1 MCGLPW
7 VMTDQDDRTILLIG
21 SGPIQI
27 GQAAEFDYSGAQA
40 CRALREEGAR
50 VVLVNSNPATI
61 MTDPEMADEV
71 YIEPINTEA
80 IAEIIRKERP
90 DGVIAGLGGQTGLNV
105 TAELA
110 EEGVLEEFNV
120 DVMGTPLETIYATE
134 DRDMFRQRMEAIGQP
149 VPKSVT
155 IESVGGVEDA
165 VEAVGG
171 LPVIMRTTYTLG
183 GAGSGVIGEMDEL
196 KDAVRQGLNLSRDDR
211 VMITES
217 IDGWVELEYEVMR
230 DADDS
235 CIIICNMEN
244 IDPMGIHTGESIV
257 VTPSQVIP
265 DEGHQEM
272 RDAALEVIRE
282 LGIQGG
288 CNIQFA
294 WRDDGT
300 PGGEYRVV
308 EVNPRVSRSSAL
320 ASKATGYPIAR
331 VTAKVALGKR
341 LHEIENEITGQT
353 TAAFEPAIDYIVT
366 KVPRWPKD
374 KFTDVEFELGPAMK
388 STGEAM
394 AIGRTF
400 EESLLKAL
408 RSSEY
413 GPAADWTEVSDEDL
427 EQEYLARP
435 TPDRPYAMFEAF
447 DRGYSVDA
455 VVELT
460 EIKRWYVERYKR
472 VAEAAEA
479 AADGEFQTAANA
491 GFTDQEIAALAGGEF
506 RDTHASWLPGHLRD
520 ERGTVEGSAATDG
533 GAAATLDEVDTAT
546 SDRDFKL
553 VDTCA
558 GEFAA
563 STPYYYSARDP
574 VSALNRDELQVDR
587 DVESVVVIGGGP
599 IRIGQGVEF
608 DYCSVHAIRALR
620 EMGSE
625 ALRTSDD
632 SSGHSPREHIDAHV
646 VNNNP
651 ETVSTDYD
659 TSDGLFFEPITAEE
673 VADVIEAT
681 NADGVMVQFGGQTSV
696 DIGRPLERELDRRGL
711 DCEILGTAVDAM
723 DLAED
728 RDRFNKLMA
737 ELGIAQA
744 EGGTATSKQEAL
756 ALAHDIG
763 YPVLV
768 RPSYVLGG
776 RAMEV
781 VYNDEDLETFI
792 EEAVRVSPEKPI
804 LVDEFL
810 ADAVELDVDAVSDGE
825 NVLIGGVMEHVE
837 TAGIHSGDS
846 ACMIPPRSLG
856 REVNRR
862 VREVTEDIA
871 RALDT
876 VGLLNVQLAVKDG
889 EVYVLEANP
898 RSSRTVPF
906 VSKATGVPV
915 AKIAA
920 KVMAGA
926 SIDELGYEEQIPEHV
941 SVKDVVLPFDRL
953 PGSDPRLGPEMKSTG
968 EVMGTA
974 KTFGKAYQ
982 KAQMSVGK
990 PIPLSGTVLLDLP
1003 VAGFGEFFDVVEP
1016 SDFESEAAIEAALH
1030 KGEIDLVLSR
1040 ERDVLEVCVEETITY
1055 FTTIESAQATLEAI
1069 RHSDEPL
1076 DVAPIDERPKMQEYW
1091 GQPKD
1096 REDLRTQVET
1106 LREIAN
1112 AGYLGALGV
1121 EEDELASFVNSLDA
1135 VLETVDR
1142 SVLLLG
1148 AQTDADAEKRR
1159 ALRERLGEHGYD
1171 PREVGELPD
1180 VAGRTEEQNT
1190 ATYMMLSRFSILI
1203 DRDPS
1208 QRLSAYETAKAHN
1221 NVLARLVPADR
1232 SRQTTHM
1239 IGGHEQT
1246 DLPHVAEFE
1255 FEDDPSEVLGEA
1267 VSWAESV
1274 VESRRQSTRDRLPWR
1289 AGN

>member
-1 MCGLPW
+1 
-7 VMTDQDDRTILLIG
+7 MTDEDTVDEPSTSGENRTILLIG

-40 CRALREEGAR
+40 CRALQEEGAR

-71 YIEPINTEA
+71 YIEPITTEA

-110 EEGVLEEFNV
+110 EEGVLSEH
-120 DVMGTPLETIYATE
+120 DVEIMGTPLDTIYATE
-134 DRDMFRQRMEAIGQP
+134 DREQFRHRMEELGQP
-149 VPKSVT
+149 IARSRTV
-155 IESVGGVEDA
+155 ESLGEVEAA

-183 GAGSGVIGEMDEL
+183 GSGSGVVDEMDEL
-196 KDAVRQGLNLSRDDR
+196 KDAVRKGLRLSRNNE
-211 VMITES
+211 VLITES
-217 IDGWVELEYEVMR
+217 IAGWVELEYEVMR

-244 IDPMGIHTGESIV
+244 IDPMGIHTGESTV

-265 DEGHQEM
+265 DDGHQEM
-272 RDAALEVIRE
+272 RTAALDVIRD

-341 LHEIENEITGQT
+341 LHEIQNEITGET
-353 TAAFEPAIDYIVT
+353 TAAFEPAIDYVVT

-374 KFTDVEFELGPAMK
+374 KFAEVDFDLGTAMK

-413 GPAADWTEVSDEDL
+413 VPDVDWGTLSDDELEADYL
-427 EQEYLARP
+427 ETP

-447 DRGYSVDA
+447 ERGYTVEE
-455 VVELT
+455 VCELT
-460 EIKRWYVERYKR
+460 GIYEWYVERYR
-472 VAEAAEA
+472 NVAEAATA
-479 AADGEFQTAANA
+479 ARDGEFERATEV
-491 GFTDQEIAALAGGEF
+491 GFTNAQAAAGISSSE
-506 RDTHASWLPGHLRD
+506 ASTIPR
-520 ERGTVEGSAATDG
+520 ADG
-533 GAAATLDEVDTAT
+533 GAVSEVEA
-546 SDRDFKL
+546 SVPERDFKQ

-563 STPYYYSARDP
+563 STPYYYSARARGDR
-574 VSALNRDELQVDR
+574 LGRDEVQVDR
-587 DVESVVVIGGGP
+587 DVESAVIVGGGP

-608 DYCSVHAIRALR
+608 DYCTVHAVRALR
-620 EMGSE
+620 EAGIE
-625 ALRTSDD
+625 T
-632 SSGHSPREHIDAHV
+632 HV

-673 VADVIEAT
+673 VADVIEET
-681 NADGVMVQFGGQTSV
+681 GADGVMIQFGGQTSV
-696 DIGRPLERELDRRGL
+696 DIGEPLEREIARRGL
-711 DCEILGTAVDAM
+711 DCEILGTSVDAM

-728 RDRFNKLMA
+728 RDRFNRLLD
-737 ELGIAQA
+737 ELGIAQP
-744 EGGTATSKQEAL
+744 EGGTATSEAEAL
-756 ALAHDIG
+756 ELAHDIG

-781 VYNDEDLETFI
+781 VHSDEELKQYI
-792 EEAVRVSPEKPI
+792 EEAVRVSPDKPI

-810 ADAVELDVDAVSDGE
+810 EGAVELDVDAVSDGE
-825 NVLIGGVMEHVE
+825 RVLIGGVMEHVE
-837 TAGIHSGDS
+837 TAGVHSGDS
-846 ACMIPPRSLG
+846 ACMIPPRWLEGDAIG
-856 REVNRR
+856 RI
-862 VREVTEDIA
+862 REVTENIA

-876 VGLLNVQLAVKDG
+876 VGLLNVQLAVYQGD
-889 EVYVLEANP
+889 VYVLEANP

-906 VSKATGVPV
+906 VSKATGVPI

-920 KVMAGA
+920 QVMAGA
-926 SIDELGYEEQIPEHV
+926 TLDELDVHEGIPEQT
-941 SVKDVVLPFDRL
+941 SVKEVVLPFDRL

-974 KTFGKAYQ
+974 DSFGKAYW
-982 KAQMSVGK
+982 KAQQAAGAVLPEG
-990 PIPLSGTVLLDLP
+990 GTAVIDLDVDGFEEFYDVREFDDLP
-1003 VAGFGEFFDVVEP
+1003 
-1016 SDFESEAAIEAALH
+1016 AAIREGKVDLVVTRDREALQTAVEEDVTYYSTAPSVQAAL
-1030 KGEIDLVLSR
+1030 EALRSR
-1040 ERDVLEVCVEETITY
+1040 
-1055 FTTIESAQATLEAI
+1055 
-1069 RHSDEPL
+1069 DEPL
-1076 DVAPIDERPKMQEYW
+1076 DV
-1091 GQPKD
+1091 
-1096 REDLRTQVET
+1096 
-1106 LREIAN
+1106 
-1112 AGYLGALGV
+1112 
-1121 EEDELASFVNSLDA
+1121 
-1135 VLETVDR
+1135 R
-1142 SVLLLG
+1142 SV
-1148 AQTDADAEKRR
+1148 TDRPVRQAEW
-1159 ALRERLGEHGYD
+1159 
-1171 PREVGELPD
+1171 
-1180 VAGRTEEQNT
+1180 GR
-1190 ATYMMLSRFSILI
+1190 
-1203 DRDPS
+1203 
-1208 QRLSAYETAKAHN
+1208 
-1221 NVLARLVPADR
+1221 
-1232 SRQTTHM
+1232 
-1239 IGGHEQT
+1239 
-1246 DLPHVAEFE
+1246 
-1255 FEDDPSEVLGEA
+1255 
-1267 VSWAESV
+1267 
-1274 VESRRQSTRDRLPWR
+1274 
-1289 AGN
+1289 

>member
-1 MCGLPW
+1 MSH
-7 VMTDQDDRTILLIG
+7 DEDRTILLIG

-40 CRALREEGAR
+40 CRALQEEGAR

-71 YIEPINTEA
+71 YVEPITTEA
-80 IAEIIRKERP
+80 IAEVIRQEDP

-110 EEGVLEEFNV
+110 EEGVLEEHDV
-120 DVMGTPLETIYATE
+120 DIMGTPLETIYATE
-134 DRDMFRQRMEAIGQP
+134 DREQFRDRMHELGQP
-149 VPKSVT
+149 VPASVT
-155 IESVGGVEDA
+155 IESVDAVGDA

-183 GAGSGVIGEMDEL
+183 GAGSGVVAEMDEL
-196 KDAVRQGLNLSRDDR
+196 EERVRKGLRLSRNGE

-230 DADDS
+230 DRDDS

-244 IDPMGIHTGESIV
+244 IDPMGIHTGESTV

-265 DEGHQEM
+265 DRGHQAM
-272 RDAALEVIRE
+272 RSAAIEVIRDLE
-282 LGIQGG
+282 IHGG

-341 LHEIENEITGQT
+341 LHEIDNEITGET
-353 TAAFEPAIDYIVT
+353 TAAFEPAIDYVVT

-374 KFTDVEFELGPAMK
+374 KFDDVEFELGTAMK

-413 GPAADWTEVSDEDL
+413 TPGVDWSEVDDQAL
-427 EQEYLARP
+427 ETDYLATP

-447 DRGYSVDA
+447 DRGYTVED

-460 EIKRWYVERYKR
+460 GVHRWYVERFGN
-472 VAEAAEA
+472 VAAAAAAAQEGDFERAAEM
-479 AADGEFQTAANA
+479 
-491 GFTDQEIAALAGGEF
+491 GFTDKEITAIAGGEF
-506 RDTHASWLPGHLRD
+506 GDTHASWLPSG
-520 ERGTVEGSAATDG
+520 VEAATGRGDDDLAADG
-533 GAAATLDEVDTAT
+533 GPASDASGTS
-546 SDRDFKL
+546 SDRRSDGSGVTVDDVDAGTPDRTFKQ

-563 STPYYYSARDP
+563 STPYYYSARAP
-574 VSALNRDELQVDR
+574 AAASRSTGLDEVQVDR
-587 DVESVVVIGGGP
+587 DVESVVIVGGGP

-608 DYCSVHAIRALR
+608 DYCTVHAVQALR
-620 EMGSE
+620 EQGV
-625 ALRTSDD
+625 
-632 SSGHSPREHIDAHV
+632 DAHV

-673 VADVIEAT
+673 VADVVAAT
-681 NADGVMVQFGGQTSV
+681 GADGVMVQFGGQTSV
-696 DIGRPLERELDRRGL
+696 NVGEPLEAELERRGL
-711 DCEILGTAVDAM
+711 DCDILGTSPESM

-728 RDRFNKLMA
+728 RDRFNDLMA
-737 ELGIAQA
+737 EEGIAQP
-744 EGGTATSKQEAL
+744 EGGAARSREEAFEL
-756 ALAHDIG
+756 ASDIG

-776 RAMEV
+776 RAMQV
-781 VYNDEDLETFI
+781 VYDEEELAAYVD
-792 EEAVRVSPEKPI
+792 EAVRVSPDKPI

-810 ADAVELDVDAVSDGE
+810 EDAVELDVDAVSDGE
-825 NVLIGGVMEHVE
+825 DVLVGGIMEHVE
-837 TAGIHSGDS
+837 SAGVHSGDS

-856 REVNRR
+856 REVNRQ
-862 VREVTEDIA
+862 VREVTEAIA
-871 RALDT
+871 RGLDT

-889 EVYVLEANP
+889 AVYVLEANP

-906 VSKATGVPV
+906 VSKATGVPI
-915 AKIAA
+915 ARIAA

-926 SIDELGYEEQIPEHV
+926 TLAELDVDEQVPAQT
-941 SVKDVVLPFDRL
+941 SVKEVVLPFDRL

-974 KTFGKAYQ
+974 DSFAKAYG
-982 KAQMSVGK
+982 KAQMAVGK
-990 PIPLSGTVLLDLP
+990 PIPLEGTAVVDLSTDEFP
-1003 VAGFGEFFDVVEP
+1003 GPRTPEGQELRAGFAQHF
-1016 SDFESEAAIEAALH
+1016 
-1030 KGEIDLVLSR
+1030 DLV
-1040 ERDVLEVCVEETITY
+1040 EFEDDEAFC
-1055 FTTIESAQATLEAI
+1055 EAI
-1069 RHSDEPL
+1069 RDGEVDLIVSRRRDPLEVAVEEEVTYFSTPQSASAALEAVGAADEPL
-1076 DVAPIDERPKMQEYW
+1076 DVTPLSRRPKMREFW
-1091 GQPKD
+1091 GQPK
-1096 REDLRTQVET
+1096 
-1106 LREIAN
+1106 
-1112 AGYLGALGV
+1112 
-1121 EEDELASFVNSLDA
+1121 
-1135 VLETVDR
+1135 
-1142 SVLLLG
+1142 
-1148 AQTDADAEKRR
+1148 
-1159 ALRERLGEHGYD
+1159 
-1171 PREVGELPD
+1171 
-1180 VAGRTEEQNT
+1180 
-1190 ATYMMLSRFSILI
+1190 
-1203 DRDPS
+1203 
-1208 QRLSAYETAKAHN
+1208 
-1221 NVLARLVPADR
+1221 
-1232 SRQTTHM
+1232 
-1239 IGGHEQT
+1239 
-1246 DLPHVAEFE
+1246 
-1255 FEDDPSEVLGEA
+1255 SE
-1267 VSWAESV
+1267 
-1274 VESRRQSTRDRLPWR
+1274 
-1289 AGN
+1289 

>member
-1 MCGLPW
+1 
-7 VMTDQDDRTILLIG
+7 MTAAGTDRTILLIG
-21 SGPIQI
+21 SGPIKI

-40 CRALREEGAR
+40 CRALQEEGAR

-61 MTDPEMADEV
+61 MTDPEMADAV
-71 YIEPINTEA
+71 YVEPITSDA
-80 IAEIIRKERP
+80 IAEIIRAEEP

-110 EEGVLEEFNV
+110 EEGVLEEHDV
-120 DVMGTPLETIYATE
+120 EVMGTPLETIYATE
-134 DRDMFRQRMEAIGQP
+134 DREEFRQRMEALDEP
-149 VPKSVT
+149 VPASET
-155 IESVGGVEDA
+155 IQAMDEVEAA

-183 GAGSGVIGEMDEL
+183 GAGSGVIGEMDAL
-196 KDAVRQGLNLSRDDR
+196 KDAVRRGLNLSRDGR

-217 IDGWVELEYEVMR
+217 IDGWIELEYEVMR
-230 DADDS
+230 DAADS

-244 IDPMGIHTGESIV
+244 LDPMGVHTGESVV

-265 DEGHQEM
+265 DRGHQSM
-272 RDAALEVIRE
+272 RNTALEVIRD

-341 LHEIENEITGQT
+341 LHEIDNEITGET
-353 TAAFEPAIDYIVT
+353 TAAFEPAIDYVVT

-374 KFTDVEFELGPAMK
+374 KFRDVDFSLGPAMK

-413 GPAADWTEVSDEDL
+413 DPAVDWETVDDSDL
-427 EQEYLARP
+427 ESAYLSTP

-447 DRGYSVDA
+447 DRGYTTEQVAD
-455 VVELT
+455 LT
-460 EIKRWYVERYKR
+460 GIRDWYVERFAR
-472 VAEAAEA
+472 IARA
-479 AADGEFQTAANA
+479 AAAAGDGDFRPGAQA
-491 GFTDQEIAALAGGEF
+491 GFTNHELAALAGGEF
-506 RDTHASWLPGHLRD
+506 ADTHAAWLPDRLRH
-520 ERGTVEGSAATDG
+520 EGDPRTAQPDG
-533 GAAATLDEVDTAT
+533 GSTVGTIDTAT
-546 SDRDFKL
+546 TDRDFKL

-563 STPYYYSARDP
+563 ATPYYYSTRDP
-574 VSALNRDELQVDR
+574 DSVLARDELQVDR
-587 DVESVVVIGGGP
+587 DLESVVVVGAGP

-608 DYCSVHAIRALR
+608 DYCSVHAVNAL
-620 EMGSE
+620 EE
-625 ALRTSDD
+625 A
-632 SSGHSPREHIDAHV
+632 GIAAHV

-696 DIGRPLERELDRRGL
+696 DIGHPLEAELDRRGL
-711 DCEILGTAVDAM
+711 DCEIMGTSVDAM

-728 RDRFNKLMA
+728 RDRFNRLLDD
-737 ELGIAQA
+737 LGIAQA
-744 EGGTATSKQEAL
+744 EGGTATSKSEAL
-756 ALAHDIG
+756 GLAHEIG

-776 RAMEV
+776 RAMDV
-781 VYNDEDLETFI
+781 VYNDDDLETYI
-792 EEAVRVSPEKPI
+792 EEAVRVSPDKPVLI
-804 LVDEFL
+804 DDFL
-810 ADAVELDVDAVSDGE
+810 ADAVELDVDAVSDGDT
-825 NVLIGGVMEHVE
+825 VLIGGVMEHIE
-837 TAGIHSGDS
+837 TAGVHSGDS
-846 ACMIPPRSLG
+846 ACMIPPRSLS

-862 VREVTEDIA
+862 VRQVTEDIA

-876 VGLLNVQLAVKDG
+876 VGLLNVQLAVTDG

-906 VSKATGVPV
+906 VSKATGVPI

-926 SIDELGYEEQIPEHV
+926 SLEELGYEEQIPEQV
-941 SVKDVVLPFDRL
+941 SVKEVVLPFDRL

-974 KTFGKAYQ
+974 DTFGKAYQ

-990 PIPLSGTVLLDLP
+990 PIPLGGAAIVDLP
-1003 VAGFGEFFDVVEP
+1003 VGGFGEYFDVFE
-1016 SDFESEAAIEAALH
+1016 SDDFEDYEAIEAALRA
-1030 KGEIDLVLSR
+1030 GEIDLVISR
-1040 ERDVLEVCVEETITY
+1040 DRDVLEICVEETITY
-1055 FTTIESAQATLEAI
+1055 FSTIESGQAALEAI

-1076 DVAPIDERPKMQEYW
+1076 DVAPLQDRPKMQEYW
-1091 GQPKD
+1091 GQPAD
-1096 REDLRTQVET
+1096 REDLRAGVET
-1106 LREIAN
+1106 LRTVTD
-1112 AGYLGALGV
+1112 AGYLEALGV
-1121 EEDELASFVNSLDA
+1121 ESEGVAALSKGLDA
-1135 VLETVDR
+1135 AAATIDR
-1142 SVLLLG
+1142 S
-1148 AQTDADAEKRR
+1148 
-1159 ALRERLGEHGYD
+1159 ALVMGTGPEHGD
-1171 PREVGELPD
+1171 PALEAVESGLADRGYEAHRAADLPAD
-1180 VAGRTEEQNT
+1180 PDRTDEQT
-1190 ATYMMLSRFSILI
+1190 RAIYMMLSKFSILV

-1208 QRLSAYETAKAHN
+1208 QRLDAYETAKAHD
-1221 NVLARLVPADR
+1221 NVLALLVPAD
-1232 SRQTTHM
+1232 SQRQSTHV
-1239 IGGHEQT
+1239 IGGHEET
-1246 DLPHVAEFE
+1246 DADHVREFTFDE
-1255 FEDDPSEVLGEA
+1255 HPVDVLDDVVGWAEA
-1267 VSWAESV
+1267 VVDE
-1274 VESRRQSTRDRLPWR
+1274 RRQTYRERFPWR
-1289 AGN
+1289 GE